1 MSMYDAKDEQVRR
14 RAQEVQ
20 RLSIPLVI
28 SSGERSPS
36 RVSSNDEPG
45 ILFVNTEGSVGI
57 SIANG
62 SLASNEVPPV
72 FATATDSTGV
82 INVQVLIREPLIKV
96 MNVMLVSRDAGGVL
110 VAGQILAFST
120 GVNGTL
126 ATPQSPYEPQSDSNT
141 IGESIFAN
149 ITTGVN
155 LASTGINACLIVEY
169 ITSF

>member
-1 MSMYDAKDEQVRR
+1 MSMYDAKDDSVRR

-20 RLSIPLVI
+20 RLSIPLSIAHNATPASKVA
-28 SSGERSPS
+28 SS
-36 RVSSNDEPG
+36 DEPG
-45 ILFVNTEGSVGI
+45 ILFMNVQGIVGI
-57 SIANG
+57 SVANG
-62 SLASNEVPPV
+62 SLTPVEVPPAL
-72 FATATDSTGV
+72 ATATDSTGV

-110 VAGQILAFST
+110 VSGQILPFST
-120 GVNGTL
+120 GANGFRPPG
-126 ATPQSPYEPQSDSNT
+126 APYQPQSPDDT

-155 LASTGINACLIVEY
+155 LSTTDLNACLIVEY